1 VDLLD
6 TIRTSIYVTPVI
18 SEYLLNAFIKLT
30 TRFQQPAQINRV
42 RTILTQNTNN
52 LNVEIQ
58 QRAVEYENL
67 FQFDDIR
74 KGVVE
79 RMPAP
84 EIREEN
90 TVIGEHTPLKK
101 GKSTRKVPAVKKSA
115 QRDLLDILGGGE
127 EEKMDGMLGGGGEQ
141 AKNAELLKDLFGAG
155 ATTNG
160 GGVGQPSP
168 ARSNVSDIMDLFGQ
182 GNITSPPPAISIG
195 GGSTTAF
202 DDLFGRTS
210 VPTPPPQQ
218 SATQS
223 FRTSPVCT
231 YTDGSFGCSILKERL
246 DHILPTYSYRFRKSI
261 HPSHLPQRL
270 YRLYL

>member
-1 VDLLD
+1 MDLLD

-18 SEYLLNAFIKLT
+18 SEYLLNALIKLT
-30 TRFQQPAQINRV
+30 TRFQQPTQINRV
-42 RTILTQNTNN
+42 RTILTQNTSN

-101 GKSTRKVPAVKKSA
+101 GRSTRKTPVVKKSA
-115 QRDLLDILGGGE
+115 QQDLLDILGGGE
-127 EEKMDGMLGGGGEQ
+127 ENTDGMLGGGGEQ
-141 AKNAELLKDLFGAG
+141 AKNAELLKDLFGSV

-160 GGVGQPSP
+160 GVGVGQPSP

-182 GNITSPPPAISIG
+182 GNVTSPPPAISIG

-210 VPTPPPQQ
+210 LPIPPQQQ

-223 FRTSPVCT
+223 FRTSPP
-231 YTDGSFGCSILKERL
+231 GS
-246 DHILPTYSYRFRKSI
+246 H
-261 HPSHLPQRL
+261 
-270 YRLYL
+270 

>member
-1 VDLLD
+1 MKESDIVDLLD

-18 SEYLLNAFIKLT
+18 SEYLLNALIKLT
-30 TRFQQPAQINRV
+30 TRFQQPTQINRV
-42 RTILTQNTNN
+42 RTILTQNTSN

-101 GKSTRKVPAVKKSA
+101 GRSTRKTPVVKKSA
-115 QRDLLDILGGGE
+115 QQDLLDILGGGE
-127 EEKMDGMLGGGGEQ
+127 EKTDGMLGGGGEQ
-141 AKNAELLKDLFGAG
+141 AKNAELLKDLFGSG

-160 GGVGQPSP
+160 GVGVGQPSP

-182 GNITSPPPAISIG
+182 GNVTSPPPAISIG

-202 DDLFGRTS
+202 DDVFGRTS
-210 VPTPPPQQ
+210 LPTPSQQQ

-223 FRTSPVCT
+223 FRTSPP
-231 YTDGSFGCSILKERL
+231 GL
-246 DHILPTYSYRFRKSI
+246 H
-261 HPSHLPQRL
+261 
-270 YRLYL
+270 